1 MVQGGTWTPYSGGGA
16 VLLAALLLV
25 IAAVLAFLG
34 TRLHRPV
41 RARRPGWAVGI
52 LLVLLLGLAVMT
64 ARFAVYAYG
73 LAWLAQHGR
82 GSAAAAT
89 NPITPITYLSV
100 LVTFIVVVVF
110 VRGRGLWVALG
121 SGIIAALAA
130 PWIFELPFDLI
141 VMSRIH
147 IVPSPAIVYT
157 PLYFLPLFLIELTT
171 FALLTL
177 SPAMQVSR
185 YTLFSLAAMFFVFAV
200 WAWFGFSEPST
211 PLPIAFN
218 AVSKVL
224 AFATMVTLFL
234 PVKRMPQR
242 TITEVRV
249 PSASV
254 NQTLQTPM

>member
-16 VLLAALLLV
+16 VLLAVLLLV
-25 IAAVLAFLG
+25 IAAALAFLG
-34 TRLHRPV
+34 TRLHHPV
-41 RARRPGWAVGI
+41 QARRPGWAVGI
-52 LLVLLLGLAVMT
+52 LLVLLLGLAVLT

-89 NPITPITYLSV
+89 NPITPITAMSTLA
-100 LVTFIVVVVF
+100 TFIAIVILARGHG
-110 VRGRGLWVALG
+110 VRIALG
-121 SGIIAALAA
+121 SAVLGAMAG

-177 SPAMQVSR
+177 SPVMQVSR

-211 PLPIAFN
+211 LLPIVFN

-224 AFATMVTLFL
+224 AFAAVVTLFL
-234 PVKRMPQR
+234 PGQRMPQ
-242 TITEVRV
+242 TSPNNQEV
-249 PSASV
+249 PLLAG
-254 NQTLQTPM
+254 

>member
-25 IAAVLAFLG
+25 IAGVLAFLG
-34 TRLHRPV
+34 TRLHHPV
-41 RARRPGWAVGI
+41 QARRPGWAVGI
-52 LLVLLLGLAVMT
+52 ILVLLLGLAVLT

-89 NPITPITYLSV
+89 NPITPITFLSV
-100 LVTFIVVVVF
+100 LITFIMVIVLA
-110 VRGRGLWVALG
+110 RGRGLWVALG

-147 IVPSPAIVYT
+147 IVPSPATVYT
-157 PLYFLPLFLIELTT
+157 PLYFLPLFLIELLT

-177 SPAMQVSR
+177 SPVMQVSR
-185 YTLFSLAAMFFVFAV
+185 YTLFALAGMFFVFAV
-200 WAWFGFSEPST
+200 WAWFGFSEPSS
-211 PLPIAFN
+211 PLPIVFN

-224 AFATMVTLFL
+224 AFATVVTLFL
-234 PVKRMPQR
+234 PEKRMPQ
-242 TITEVRV
+242 TAPVQE
-249 PSASV
+249 PAPL
-254 NQTLQTPM
+254 LQGRYT

>member
-1 MVQGGTWTPYSGGGA
+1 MVQGGTWSPYSGGGA

-25 IAAVLAFLG
+25 IAAVFAFLG
-34 TRLHRPV
+34 TRLHHPV

-52 LLVLLLGLAVMT
+52 LLVLLLGLAVLT

-73 LAWLAQHGR
+73 LAWLAQNGR

-89 NPITPITYLSV
+89 NPITPITATSTLA
-100 LVTFIVVVVF
+100 TFIAIVILARA
-110 VRGRGLWVALG
+110 RGVKVALG
-121 SGIIAALAA
+121 SAVLGAMAG

-157 PLYFLPLFLIELTT
+157 PLYFLPLFLIELLT

-177 SPAMQVSR
+177 SPVMQVSR

-211 PLPIAFN
+211 PLSIVFN

-224 AFATMVTLFL
+224 AFVADVTLFL
-234 PVKRMPQR
+234 PEKRMPPTSTADQA
-242 TITEVRV
+242 VQL
-249 PSASV
+249 S
-254 NQTLQTPM
+254 